1 MEKANKV
8 MIIDDEKT
16 FIVPLEIGLK
26 RAGIEVIS
34 FTDPIEAI
42 EYLKNNK
49 INVLLTDYHMEPGIN
64 GDEVIKRVREFNK
77 DIIIYLQTG
86 YAEELPANEML
97 DKYDIQGFIDKGEGQ
112 EKNMQL
118 IKSSLKQANLIEMVK
133 EQKKEIDAQSY
144 RNEFLGKFLNRLMG
158 EIGERGMAM
167 AGSIIHLEDM
177 TDNINENDKEIFVKS
192 VDNLKINISKLNELI
207 KSLSI
212 DENAITIRGLEHQ
225 IRNLFDISLSI
236 KDVKLNIKYDDE
248 YLILNCQREI
258 IIYILVDIIENLVNA
273 QEKEINISIEK
284 NDKVRVKV
292 CNNIVDS
299 NLIEKLNKLAYLD
312 DNIKIEKEYE
322 QLVINIG

>member
-1 MEKANKV
+1 MEKSNKV

-26 RAGIEVIS
+26 RAGIDVVS
-34 FTDPIEAI
+34 FTDSIEAI
-42 EYLKNNK
+42 EYLKNNRV
-49 INVLLTDYHMEPGIN
+49 NVLLTDYHMEPGIN

-97 DKYDIQGFIDKGEGQ
+97 DKYEIQGFIDKGEGQ

-133 EQKKEIDAQSY
+133 EQKKEIDAQNY

-167 AGSIIHLEDM
+167 AGSIVHLEDM
-177 TDNINENDKEIFVKS
+177 TENIQNNDKELFVNS
-192 VDNLKINISKLNELI
+192 VDTLKRNISKLNELI

-212 DENAITIRGLEHQ
+212 DEGLITIGGLEHKLK
-225 IRNLFDISLSI
+225 NLFDITLSI
-236 KDVKLNIKYDDE
+236 KNVKLNIKYDDE
-248 YLILNCQREI
+248 YLMLNCQREI
-258 IIYILVDIIENLVNA
+258 LIYILVDIIESLINSNI
-273 QEKEINISIEK
+273 KEINILAEK
-284 NDKVRVKV
+284 NEKVRIKI
-292 CNNIVDS
+292 CNNINDS
-299 NLIEKLNKLAYLD
+299 NLMEKLNKLAYLD
-312 DNIKIEKEYE
+312 ENIKIENEYE
-322 QLVINIG
+322 QIVIYIG

>member
-1 MEKANKV
+1 MEKSNKV

-26 RAGIEVIS
+26 RAGIDVIS

-49 INVLLTDYHMEPGIN
+49 VNVLLTDYHMEPGIN

-97 DKYDIQGFIDKGEGQ
+97 DKYEIQGFIDKGEGQ

-133 EQKKEIDAQSY
+133 EQKKEIDAQNY

-167 AGSIIHLEDM
+167 AGSIVHLEDM
-177 TDNINENDKEIFVKS
+177 TENIQNNDKELFVNS
-192 VDNLKINISKLNELI
+192 VDTLKRNISKLNELI

-212 DENAITIRGLEHQ
+212 DEGLITIGGLEHKLK
-225 IRNLFDISLSI
+225 NLFDITLSI
-236 KDVKLNIKYDDE
+236 KDVKLNIKYYDE
-248 YLILNCQREI
+248 YLMLNCQREI
-258 IIYILVDIIENLVNA
+258 LIYILVDIIESLINSNI
-273 QEKEINISIEK
+273 KEINILAEK
-284 NDKVRVKV
+284 NEKVRIKI
-292 CNNIVDS
+292 CNNINDS
-299 NLIEKLNKLAYLD
+299 NLMEKLNKLAYLD
-312 DNIKIEKEYE
+312 ENIKIENEYE
-322 QLVINIG
+322 QIVIYIG

>member
-26 RAGIEVIS
+26 RVGIDVIS

-77 DIIIYLQTG
+77 DVIIYLQTG
-86 YAEELPANEML
+86 YAEELPADEML
-97 DKYDIQGFIDKGEGQ
+97 EKYDIQGFIDKGEGQ

-133 EQKKEIDAQSY
+133 EQKKEIDAQNY

-167 AGSIIHLEDM
+167 AGSIVHLEDM
-177 TDNINENDKEIFVKS
+177 TENIQNNDKELFVNS
-192 VDNLKINISKLNELI
+192 VGTLKRNISKLNELI

-212 DENAITIRGLEHQ
+212 EEGIITISGLEHK
-225 IRNLFDISLSI
+225 IRNLFDITLSI
-236 KDVKLNIKYDDE
+236 KDIKLNLKYEDA
-248 YLILNCQREI
+248 YLMLNCQREI
-258 IIYILVDIIENLVNA
+258 LIYILVDIIESLINA
-273 QEKEINISIEK
+273 NEKEINILTEK
-284 NDKVRVKV
+284 SDKVKIKI
-292 CNNIVDS
+292 CNNITDT
-299 NLIEKLNKLAYLD
+299 NLIEKLNKLSYLD
-312 DNIKIEKEYE
+312 DNIQIEMEFE

>member
-1 MEKANKV
+1 MEKSNKV

-26 RAGIEVIS
+26 RVGIDVVS

-49 INVLLTDYHMEPGIN
+49 VNVLLTDYHMEPGIN

-77 DIIIYLQTG
+77 DVIIYLQTG

-133 EQKKEIDAQSY
+133 EQKKEIDAQNY

-167 AGSIIHLEDM
+167 AGSIVHLEDM
-177 TDNINENDKEIFVKS
+177 TENIQNNDKELFVNS
-192 VDNLKINISKLNELI
+192 VDTLKRNISKLNELI
-207 KSLSI
+207 KSLAI
-212 DENAITIRGLEHQ
+212 DEGIITISGLEHKLK
-225 IRNLFDISLSI
+225 NLFDITLSI
-236 KDVKLNIKYDDE
+236 KDVKLNIKYDDA
-248 YLILNCQREI
+248 YLMLNCQREI
-258 IIYILVDIIENLVNA
+258 LIYILVDIIESLINSNV
-273 QEKEINISIEK
+273 KEINILTEK
-284 NDKVRVKV
+284 NDKVKIKI
-292 CNNIVDS
+292 CNNIADS
-299 NLIEKLNKLAYLD
+299 NLIEKLNKLSYLD
-312 DNIKIEKEYE
+312 DNIKIEMEYE
-322 QLVINIG
+322 QLVIYIG

>member
-1 MEKANKV
+1 MEKSNKV

-26 RAGIEVIS
+26 RVGIDVVS
-34 FTDPIEAI
+34 FTDPVEAI

-49 INVLLTDYHMEPGIN
+49 VNVLLTDYHMEPGIN

-77 DIIIYLQTG
+77 DVIIYLQTG

-133 EQKKEIDAQSY
+133 EQKKEIDAQNY

-167 AGSIIHLEDM
+167 AGSIVHLEDM
-177 TDNINENDKEIFVKS
+177 TENIQNNDKELFVNS
-192 VDNLKINISKLNELI
+192 VDTLKRNISKLNELI
-207 KSLSI
+207 KSLAI
-212 DENAITIRGLEHQ
+212 DEGIITISGLEHKLK
-225 IRNLFDISLSI
+225 NLFDITLSI
-236 KDVKLNIKYDDE
+236 KDVKLNIKYDDA
-248 YLILNCQREI
+248 YLMLNCQREI
-258 IIYILVDIIENLVNA
+258 LIYILVDIIENLINSNV
-273 QEKEINISIEK
+273 KEINILTEK
-284 NDKVRVKV
+284 NDKVKIKI
-292 CNNIVDS
+292 CNNIADS
-299 NLIEKLNKLAYLD
+299 NLIEKLNKLSYLD
-312 DNIKIEKEYE
+312 DNIKIEMEYE
-322 QLVINIG
+322 QLVIYIG

>member
-16 FIVPLEIGLK
+16 FIVLLEIGLK
-26 RAGIEVIS
+26 RVGIDVIS

-64 GDEVIKRVREFNK
+64 GDEVMKRVREFNK
-77 DIIIYLQTG
+77 DVIIYLQTG
-86 YAEELPANEML
+86 YAEELPADEML
-97 DKYDIQGFIDKGEGQ
+97 EKYDIQGFIDKGEGQ

-133 EQKKEIDAQSY
+133 EQKKEIDAQNY

-167 AGSIIHLEDM
+167 AGSIVHLEDM
-177 TDNINENDKEIFVKS
+177 TENIQNNDKELFVNS
-192 VDNLKINISKLNELI
+192 VGTLKRNISKLNELI

-212 DENAITIRGLEHQ
+212 EEGIITISGLEHK
-225 IRNLFDISLSI
+225 IRNLFDITLSI
-236 KDVKLNIKYDDE
+236 KDIKLNLKYEDA
-248 YLILNCQREI
+248 YLMLNCQREI
-258 IIYILVDIIENLVNA
+258 LIYILVDIIESLINA
-273 QEKEINISIEK
+273 NEKEINILTEK
-284 NDKVRVKV
+284 SDKVKIKI
-292 CNNIVDS
+292 CNNITDT
-299 NLIEKLNKLAYLD
+299 NLIEKLNKLSYLD
-312 DNIKIEKEYE
+312 DNIQIEMEFE

>member
-1 MEKANKV
+1 MEKSNKV

-26 RAGIEVIS
+26 RVGIDVVS

-49 INVLLTDYHMEPGIN
+49 VNVLLTDYHMEPGIN
-64 GDEVIKRVREFNK
+64 GDEVIRRVREFNK
-77 DIIIYLQTG
+77 DVIIYLQTG

-133 EQKKEIDAQSY
+133 EQKKEIDAQNY

-167 AGSIIHLEDM
+167 AGSIVHLEDM
-177 TDNINENDKEIFVKS
+177 TENIQNNDKELFVNS
-192 VDNLKINISKLNELI
+192 IDTLKRNISKLNELI
-207 KSLSI
+207 KSLAI
-212 DENAITIRGLEHQ
+212 DEGIITISGLEHKLK
-225 IRNLFDISLSI
+225 NLFDITLSI
-236 KDVKLNIKYDDE
+236 KDIKLNIKYDDA
-248 YLILNCQREI
+248 YLMLNCQREI
-258 IIYILVDIIENLVNA
+258 LIYILVDIIESLINSNV
-273 QEKEINISIEK
+273 KEINILTEK
-284 NDKVRVKV
+284 DDKVKIKI
-292 CNNIVDS
+292 CNNIADS
-299 NLIEKLNKLAYLD
+299 NLIEKLNKLSYLD
-312 DNIKIEKEYE
+312 DNIKIEIEYE
-322 QLVINIG
+322 QLVISIG